1 MRTMA
6 HVLRTA
12 LGDPPGEYDIT
23 VRMRNQRRFQT
34 PFNSLS
40 TNELL

>member
-1 MRTMA
+1 MRKMA

-12 LGDPPGEYDIT
+12 LGDPPGEYGVT
-23 VRMRNQRRFQT
+23 VRMRNQPRFQT